1 VKAKNY
7 YVLLGV
13 PTDATPDRIKRAY
26 RRLARQW
33 HPDTAGGSAEQFQTL
48 QDAYQTL
55 SNAVTRERYDRAL
68 RSARTE
74 PIPVRSSRGYDE
86 SRLPTH
92 PPVASGEILLSRA
105 EARRGGALP
114 IEIPMQSVCKA
125 CGGRGLESW
134 MCATCSG
141 YGFVYS
147 RVPVVLRLPAGVQDG
162 AAFQIHLD
170 AGTPVSVM
178 LVVHVVR

>member
-1 VKAKNY
+1 MKAKNY

-13 PTDATPDRIKRAY
+13 PTDATPDRITRAY
-26 RRLARQW
+26 RRLAREW
-33 HPDTAGGSAEQFQTL
+33 HPDAAGGSAEQFQTL

-55 SNAVTRERYDRAL
+55 SNEIARERYDRSL
-68 RSARTE
+68 RARTE
-74 PIPVRSSRGYDE
+74 PVPVRSSRGYDE
-86 SRLPTH
+86 SR
-92 PPVASGEILLSRA
+92 PPVHPSAASGEILLSRT

-114 IEIPMQSVCKA
+114 IEIPMQSTCKA
-125 CGGRGLESW
+125 CRGRGVESW

-147 RVPVVLRLPAGVQDG
+147 RVPVLLRLPAGVQDG
-162 AAFQIHLD
+162 TVFQIHLD